1 MNRSQLF
8 MIVKITS
15 SLSEYFI
22 ANTLH
27 THSVCTHKNIDIRG
41 LHIFIYLTYY
51 MYLVVSSYERMYSKI
66 KKNST

>member
-8 MIVKITS
+8 MIVKITF

-27 THSVCTHKNIDIRG
+27 THSVCTHKNIDIVG
-41 LHIFIYLTYY
+41 YIFSYVLHITCILLFLLMKECIA
-51 MYLVVSSYERMYSKI
+51 K
-66 KKNST
+66 